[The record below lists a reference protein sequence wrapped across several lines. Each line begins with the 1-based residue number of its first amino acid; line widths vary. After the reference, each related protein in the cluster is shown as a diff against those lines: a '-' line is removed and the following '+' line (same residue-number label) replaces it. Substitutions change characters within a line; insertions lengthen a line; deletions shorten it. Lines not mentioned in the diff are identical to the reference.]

1 MAEQVSIKDQESAIK
16 WLMTVQ
22 ALNEDYH
29 VAMQEAAETLKSM
42 GDFAEGTI
50 VDDFVN
56 FGTNLLNAAET
67 TFKAI
72 DSIADTVKSVL
83 STVDKFKE
91 GVKDAFS
98 SVVRKILN

>member
-1 MAEQVSIKDQESAIK
+1 MANQVSIKDQESAMK

-29 VAMQEAAETLKSM
+29 QAMQEASDTLKTM
-42 GDFAEGTI
+42 GDFAEGNI
-50 VDDFVN
+50 VDDFVD
-56 FGTNLLNAAET
+56 FGTNLLNAAEA

-72 DSIADTVKSVL
+72 DSIADTVKNVL

-91 GVKDAFS
+91 GVKDAFGA
-98 SVVRKILN
+98 VVRKIF